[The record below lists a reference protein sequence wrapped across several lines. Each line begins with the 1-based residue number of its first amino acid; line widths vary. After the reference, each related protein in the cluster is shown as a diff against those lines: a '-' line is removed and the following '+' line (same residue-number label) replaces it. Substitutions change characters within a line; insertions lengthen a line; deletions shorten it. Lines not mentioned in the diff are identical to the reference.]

1 MDCWAGSGP
10 VGTSDQGSELPI
22 GALVVHSG
30 QFFLTFSIDPFISN
44 LSIIQMARDRRGKQR
59 ETTPEI
65 ESDPSSDSEETHD
78 ARPPIRKKRKA
89 VDSKVPKRARGRGK
103 PLPQEGSSRPLIK
116 QSAPRG
122 S

>member
-1 MDCWAGSGP
+1 MVKSLVPWIVGP
-10 VGTSDQGSELPI
+10 ARALSELPI

-30 QFFLTFSIDPFISN
+30 QFFLTFSIDSFISN

-59 ETTPEI
+59 ETTLEI

-89 VDSKVPKRARGRGK
+89 VDSKVPKHARGRGK

>member
-1 MDCWAGSGP
+1 MHSGP
-10 VGTSDQGSELPI
+10 
-22 GALVVHSG
+22 
-30 QFFLTFSIDPFISN
+30 FFLTFSIHPFISN
-44 LSIIQMARDRRGKQR
+44 VSIIQMARDRRGKKR
-59 ETTPEI
+59 ETTSEI

-103 PLPQEGSSRPLIK
+103 PLPQEGSSRPRIK
-116 QSAPRG
+116 RAAPRG